1 MSSTVLP
8 SFKTRSIGISS
19 RECPKTLLPL
29 VLMFCSLTFADPE
42 IELLTSVNGT
52 ISL

>member
-1 MSSTVLP
+1 MSATVFL

-19 RECPKTLLPL
+19 RELAPTLLPL
-29 VLMFCSLTFADPE
+29 LFKFCSLTFTAPE
-42 IELLTSVNGT
+42 RELTTLVKAT